1 MGYTPV
7 RRLGRG
13 GMGVVDLGVAD
24 DGTEVALKRLPLHG
38 SSEEMTAARLRIRRE
53 AEVLRGLDHP
63 GIVRLLDVVDDGDDV
78 VLVMPYLPG
87 GTLGERVAASGP
99 LPPAEV
105 TRLAVALLDALA
117 AAHRAGVVHR
127 DIKPGNVLFDGDGRP
142 HLVDFGVA
150 TSRDSTPGLTGTGLV
165 IGTPGFM
172 APEQAQG
179 LGATA
184 ASDVF
189 SLGATLAY
197 AATGQGPYGTGEA
210 AALMHRAAKG
220 KVAPLPRS
228 LPATLRN
235 QIEAMLERRPERRPT
250 AAALRG
256 GPSGT
261 VARTAAWQMATRR
274 RLPAIAAVVLV
285 VAVLAGAGVWIAG
298 RDGGADPA
306 AASPDEEGTTTT
318 TAPPCLPLHGDYDG
332 DPSNGCEAAPFGPDD
347 GTELVEGEPI
357 EANLVPE
364 DDRDTY
370 TVAVT
375 DEFQV
380 LCDGTLEITLT
391 SPAGAGQQVEVFD
404 GEELLGKVNS
414 LDGQP
419 GTVELEE
426 PSCGGNDT
434 TELEVVVSRVDG
446 TALSAE
452 TYVLERSGSF

>member
-1 MGYTPV
+1 MAYTPV

-13 GMGVVDLGVAD
+13 GMGVVDLGVGD

-38 SSEEMTAARLRIRRE
+38 SAEEMTAARLRIRRE
-53 AEVLRGLDHP
+53 ADVLRGLDHP

-87 GTLGERVAASGP
+87 GTLAERVAAAGP

-142 HLVDFGVA
+142 HLADFGVA

-228 LPATLRN
+228 LPASLRS

-261 VARTAAWQMATRR
+261 VARTAAWQMSARR
-274 RLPAIAAVVLV
+274 RMPTVAALFLLLTV
-285 VAVLAGAGVWIAG
+285 GAGLALWVAA

-306 AASPDEEGTTTT
+306 AAAGPSTTT
-318 TAPPCLPLHGDYDG
+318 TAPPCLPLHADYDG
-332 DPSNGCEAAPFGPDD
+332 DPSNGCEAAPVGPDD
-347 GTELVEGEPI
+347 GAELLPGEPI

-375 DEFQV
+375 DEFQLV
-380 LCDGTLEITLT
+380 CNGRFEVTLT
-391 SPAGAGQQVEVFD
+391 APPLTGQKVEVFD
-404 GEELLGKVNS
+404 GEELLGQARS

-419 GTVELEE
+419 GTVTLDE
-426 PSCGGNDT
+426 PSCGGDDAAQ
-434 TELEVVVSRVDG
+434 LEVVVSTVTG
-446 TALSAE
+446 HSAD